1 MPKIFSD
8 TDRTNI
14 RESLLVIGRKA
25 LEKNSY
31 KNISVA
37 DIATD
42 AGIAKGTFYNFF
54 PSKEVFFYEIMLQI
68 RDENRMAFA
77 EFIESP
83 TRENAYNLFYER
95 YTTKKTIYDY
105 FTTDELKIIFRRLPH
120 KQKEADENSLEL
132 AKKVISAC
140 TDRTDIKAEVVVNLM
155 NIAASASAEREFLL
169 PGSYNET
176 IAVIAKA
183 ITDYIFEK

>member
-14 RESLLVIGRKA
+14 RESLLIIGRKA
-25 LEKNSY
+25 LERNSY
-31 KNISVA
+31 KNISIA
-37 DIATD
+37 DIASD

-77 EFIESP
+77 ELIESP
-83 TRENAYNLFYER
+83 TSENAYNLFYER

-105 FTTDELKIIFRRLPH
+105 FTTDELKIIFRRLPQ

>member
-77 EFIESP
+77 ELIESP
-83 TRENAYNLFYER
+83 TRENAYNLFYEPDKPR
-95 YTTKKTIYDY
+95 QRIQIKCILQEQPV
-105 FTTDELKIIFRRLPH
+105 TDTH
-120 KQKEADENSLEL
+120 
-132 AKKVISAC
+132 
-140 TDRTDIKAEVVVNLM
+140 
-155 NIAASASAEREFLL
+155 FLVQEYHQ
-169 PGSYNET
+169 S
-176 IAVIAKA
+176 
-183 ITDYIFEK
+183 